1 MKSYQIAKTSILIG
15 SMLLAA
21 PVLASD
27 SIKGSW
33 VTQDGDAII
42 KIDQCGNTVCGRIHK
57 YLVTPPNGVNQKDT
71 KNPNKNLRNRKLLG
85 TAILTGF
92 KPDGNIWRGK
102 VYDPKSGKIYRSEV
116 NLVSQSKLKMK
127 GCIGPFCRG
136 QNWTRAK

>member
-1 MKSYQIAKTSILIG
+1 MKSYHIAKTTLLIG

-21 PVLASD
+21 PALASD
-27 SIKGSW
+27 SIKGNW

-42 KIDQCGNTVCGRIHK
+42 KIDQCGDTVCGRIHK

-71 KNPNKNLRNRKLLG
+71 KNPDKNLRNRKLLG

-92 KPDGNIWRGK
+92 KPDGDIWRGK

-127 GCIGPFCRG
+127 GCIGPFCQG